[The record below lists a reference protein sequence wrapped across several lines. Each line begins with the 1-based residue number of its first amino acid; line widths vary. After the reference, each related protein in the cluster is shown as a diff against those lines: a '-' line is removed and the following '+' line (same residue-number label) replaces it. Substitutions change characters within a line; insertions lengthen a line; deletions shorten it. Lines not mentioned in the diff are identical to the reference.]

1 MDAPEKANQI
11 KAFFTMI
18 LAFCTAL
25 WGWLG
30 WAIILWILAILMDYI
45 TGSMAAKKEKNWSS
59 EVAREGLWHKTG
71 EIFAVLVAG
80 MCDIA
85 LPIIVEGAGIKL
97 PFDLGPMITPIVLL
111 WYFLTE
117 VGSILENC
125 GRLGGKVPTW
135 FKQRIDNAKD
145 AIDKDQ
151 EKPAAGANVSE
162 LDTEPTPTIE
172 EILEEF
178 KK

>member
-1 MDAPEKANQI
+1 MGAPEKANQI
-11 KAFFTMI
+11 KAFITMI

-30 WAIILWILAILMDYI
+30 WAIILWAAAIMMDYI
-45 TGSMAAKKEKNWSS
+45 TGSLAAKKEKNWSS
-59 EVAREGLWHKTG
+59 EIAREGLWHKTG

-85 LPIIVEGAGIKL
+85 LPIILEGAGIAL
-97 PFDLGPMITPIVLL
+97 SIDIGPLFTPIVLL

-117 VGSILENC
+117 AGSILENC
-125 GRLGGKVPTW
+125 GRLGGPVPKW

-151 EKPAAGANVSE
+151 SEQEYTVGEEWPDRDEEEHQEKR
-162 LDTEPTPTIE
+162 
-172 EILEEF
+172 
-178 KK
+178 

>member
-1 MDAPEKANQI
+1 MDAPERANQI

-30 WAIILWILAILMDYI
+30 WAIILWAAAILADYI

-59 EVAREGLWHKTG
+59 EIAREGLWHKTG

-85 LPIIVEGAGIKL
+85 IPIILEGAKITL
-97 PFDLGPMITPIVLL
+97 PFDIGPLFMPIVLL

-125 GRLGGKVPTW
+125 GRLGGKVPKW
-135 FKQRIDNAKD
+135 FKQRIENAID

-151 EKPAAGANVSE
+151 EKPSSDGNVSE
-162 LDTEPTPTIE
+162 LNTGETPSLE
-172 EILEEF
+172 EILQEY